1 MCTIPLTITI
11 EVFGS
16 SPPLW
21 MYVDHKVIM
30 SAVNRWCMQNIQF
43 GQGKHLHG
51 MKQAIEK

>member
-1 MCTIPLTITI
+1 MCTIPPTITI

-16 SPPLW
+16 SPSLW
-21 MYVDHKVIM
+21 MYVDRKVIM
-30 SAVNRWCMQNIQF
+30 SAVNRWCMQIQF